1 MKKMVSL
8 ALLMFALFAIG
19 YGAVKVNAAT
29 SENRGRN
36 TMSDAQINIFKEH
49 KVLIAYFSWSGNT
62 RKIARE
68 IQQKIGGDI
77 FEIVPVK
84 NYGTD
89 FHAAVEEA
97 RKELA
102 ANARPPL
109 KNRVA
114 NIKDYDVVFIGF
126 PNWVGTLPMPVH
138 TFLEQYS
145 FEGKTVIP
153 FCTHGSGGLGDTV
166 ESLKKSLGNINIL
179 EPLSLGRE
187 EIDGDRDK
195 ITDWLNALKI
205 PAAANAAQGNNA
217 NTPIEIVING
227 KKIKGILNDTPEAAT
242 FRAMLP
248 QTVSMGAF
256 GGREYY
262 GDIKERI
269 NDTTQGKLN
278 FADGDITYC
287 PSNNTVAIFYA
298 QTSRPNLTM
307 RVITIGKVTDDLLI
321 FHNLSDSVNM
331 TFSIANKIEGEQTL

>member
-1 MKKMVSL
+1 MKKTVSL

-29 SENRGRN
+29 SESRGRN
-36 TMSDAQINIFKEH
+36 TVSDAQINIFKEH

-68 IQQKIGGDI
+68 IQQKIGGDV

-114 NIKDYDVVFIGF
+114 NMKDYDVVFIGF

-187 EIDGDRDK
+187 EIDGARYK
-195 ITDWLNALKI
+195 ITDGR
-205 PAAANAAQGNNA
+205 QR
-217 NTPIEIVING
+217 
-227 KKIKGILNDTPEAAT
+227 
-242 FRAMLP
+242 RAG
-248 QTVSMGAF
+248 Q
-256 GGREYY
+256 
-262 GDIKERI
+262 
-269 NDTTQGKLN
+269 
-278 FADGDITYC
+278 
-287 PSNNTVAIFYA
+287 
-298 QTSRPNLTM
+298 
-307 RVITIGKVTDDLLI
+307 
-321 FHNLSDSVNM
+321 
-331 TFSIANKIEGEQTL
+331 